1 MKEDVL
7 ISFKNVNKQFQ
18 TEEGPSTVLK
28 NINFEVKRGSFTIIY
43 GPSGSGKS
51 TLLNVLVGLERP
63 TSGIVEVDGV
73 DIYALTADE
82 RARYRANTIGMVYQS
97 NNWVASLSAIE
108 NIALPLYLTG
118 RSRGEALGE
127 AKLSLQRVGLDKY
140 ANYRPTILS
149 GGQQQ
154 RISLA
159 RATVVSPTLLI
170 ADEPTGNLDTKNGDM
185 VMNLL
190 TQFRDD
196 FNSTIVLVTHN
207 LEYLPLSDHRISIKD
222 GVVTQDEG
230 QYQTAS
236 NTLKKLQTRVS
247 SMASTSKSTTVKR
260 KRRV

>member
-1 MKEDVL
+1 MKDDVL
-7 ISFKNVNKQFQ
+7 ISFANVNKQFE
-18 TEEGPSTVLK
+18 TAEGPSMVLRDL
-28 NINFEVKRGSFTIIY
+28 NFEVKRGSFTIIY

-63 TSGIVEVDGV
+63 TSGKVMVDGV
-73 DIYALTADE
+73 DIYALNADE
-82 RARYRANTIGMVYQS
+82 RACYRANTIGMVYQS
-97 NNWVASLSAIE
+97 NYWVASLSALE

-118 RSRGEALGE
+118 RSKGEAIGE
-127 AKLSLQRVGLDKY
+127 AKLSLARVGLEKF
-140 ANYRPTILS
+140 ANYRPTLLS

-190 TQFRDD
+190 QQFRDD
-196 FNSTIVLVTHN
+196 FNTTVVLVTHN

-222 GVVTQDEG
+222 GVVTEDTG
-230 QYQTAS
+230 RYQAS
-236 NTLKKLQTRVS
+236 AATLTKARNTMSDVIDAKKS
-247 SMASTSKSTTVKR
+247 PVKR